1 MGFVV
6 NKYDNMKTISVKNLG
21 KSYKNIQAI
30 KSLSFEIDKGEI
42 FGFLG
47 PNGAGKTTTIKILTT
62 QIMPDE
68 GEALIMGHNV
78 VKEPDKVREKIGVVF
93 EEQNIYPRLSVFQ
106 NLMFFAGLYGKTRKS
121 VEKALDFV
129 KLSHRAKDDAG
140 KLSRGLKQRLL
151 IARALLN
158 DPDIIFLDEP
168 TVGLDPHIARDIR
181 SFFKMLGEQGK
192 TIFLTTHYMEE
203 ADGLCQRV
211 AIINE
216 GNIVKLDTP
225 SNLKESIGKTK
236 LNIKILGS
244 SGNIEK
250 EELYA
255 PDSMEGA
262 RLIEDLIRSKKPYKL
277 DVNRVTLED
286 VFIHYT
292 GEKLD

>member
-1 MGFVV
+1 
-6 NKYDNMKTISVKNLG
+6 MKTISVKNLS
-21 KSYKNIQAI
+21 KRYRNIQAI
-30 KSLSFEIDKGEI
+30 DSLTFEVDRGEI

-62 QIMPDE
+62 QIRPDE
-68 GEALIMGHNV
+68 GEASILGHDV
-78 VKEPDKVREKIGVVF
+78 VKESDKAREKIGVVF
-93 EEQNIYPRLSVFQ
+93 EEQNIYPRLSVFR
-106 NLMFFAGLYGKTRKS
+106 NLMFFAGLYGKNRES

-181 SFFKMLGEQGK
+181 SIFKTLGEQGK

-203 ADGLCQRV
+203 ADELCRRV
-211 AIINE
+211 AIIND
-216 GNIVKLDTP
+216 GKIVKLDTP
-225 SNLKESIGKTK
+225 SNLKDSIGETK
-236 LNIKILGS
+236 LKIKILDP
-244 SGNIEK
+244 SGKIEK
-250 EELYA
+250 EESFA
-255 PDSMEGA
+255 PDSLEGA
-262 RLIEDLIRSKKPYKL
+262 RLIEELIRSKKPYKL

-286 VFIHYT
+286 VFIHYS
-292 GEKLD
+292 GVNLD